1 MAVKKKLV
9 SNTTARKTN
18 NKNNAKNSETHLGP
32 KLGFLL
38 NDLSK
43 MVTQVWDSRLKHAD
57 LTRSQWRAIGHVS
70 RTPGITQID
79 LAEALGVG
87 RMAVTGIIDRLEKK
101 QLLTRK
107 LDNTDRRIKKVY
119 CTAKAKK
126 LLPSMQGVGDMVLED
141 MTADLTDR
149 QLEQLITALKKMH
162 VAGQQMVDELN
173 QSK

>member
-1 MAVKKKLV
+1 MKKTK
-9 SNTTARKTN
+9 K
-18 NKNNAKNSETHLGP
+18 NKHETHLGP

-43 MVTQVWDSRLKHAD
+43 MTTQIWDSRMKHVD

-70 RTPGITQID
+70 RSPGITQID

-101 QLLTRK
+101 KLLTRK
-107 LDNTDRRIKKVY
+107 ADGADRRVKKVY

-126 LLPSMQGVGDMVLED
+126 LLPAMQNVGDLVLKD
-141 MTADLTDR
+141 MTTDLPDR
-149 QLEQLITALKKMH
+149 QLQQLISGLEKMH
-162 VAGQQMVDELN
+162 LTGRKLLE
-173 QSK
+173 

>member
-1 MAVKKKLV
+1 MASKKNATKTV
-9 SNTTARKTN
+9 APKDKTTRNLENHK
-18 NKNNAKNSETHLGP
+18 SHLGP

-43 MVTQVWDSRLKHAD
+43 MVTQIWDSRMKHAN

-87 RMAVTGIIDRLEKK
+87 RMAVTGIVDRLEKK
-101 QLLTRK
+101 KLLTRK
-107 LDNTDRRIKKVY
+107 LDSSDRRVKKIY
-119 CTAKAKK
+119 CTTKARK
-126 LLPSMQGVGDMVLED
+126 LLPSMQNVGDIVLKD

-149 QLEQLITALKKMH
+149 QLQQLISGLQKMQRTG
-162 VAGQQMVDELN
+162 AELLE
-173 QSK
+173 K

>member
-1 MAVKKKLV
+1 MASKKSIPGKV
-9 SNTTARKTN
+9 VTAKKTGRD
-18 NKNNAKNSETHLGP
+18 SDVHDIHLGP

-43 MVTQVWDSRLKHAD
+43 MTSQIWDSRMKHAD

-79 LAEALGVG
+79 LSEALGVG

-101 QLLTRK
+101 KLLLRK
-107 LDNTDRRIKKVY
+107 PDNTDRRVKKVY

-126 LLPSMQGVGDMVLED
+126 LLPSMQDVGDIVLKD
-141 MTADLTDR
+141 MTSNLSDH
-149 QLEQLITALKKMH
+149 QIKQLITSLQNIHRTGIELLKESS
-162 VAGQQMVDELN
+162 D
-173 QSK
+173 